1 MENGKRL
8 GLLSQESGVSSSG
21 GLLTRTRLVGLRF
34 KKKDGSYWE
43 RGTSLGGRKDY
54 ADENTP
60 ALDEGTPDLQEDPK
74 NIGREDYYKKETHR
88 TKLPVKRLGELQNQ
102 IVEARNP
109 KFFMHKEFKDV
120 RDLMPE
126 NQPRDFGVQH
136 FFGGENYPMPQFEP
150 DPSLRNEESERGHV
164 YGGLGKPPKPLT
176 FEKDKLADELEQGLI
191 KEKHKSLILPK
202 HLERFAEGET
212 WHAISRKIRAEKLLE
227 DFLKTSEQY

>member
-8 GLLSQESGVSSSG
+8 GLLSQESGVSPSG

-60 ALDEGTPDLQEDPK
+60 DIDESTPDVQEDPK
-74 NIGREDYYKKETHR
+74 NIGETDYYKKETHR
-88 TKLPVKRLGELQNQ
+88 TKLPVVPGQV
-102 IVEARNP
+102 VEARNP
-109 KFFMHKEFKDV
+109 EFFMHKEFKDV
-120 RDLMPE
+120 RDLVPE
-126 NQPRDFGVQH
+126 NQPRDFGLEYFYH
-136 FFGGENYPMPQFEP
+136 GDNHPMLQYEP
-150 DPSLRNEESERGHV
+150 DPRMKH
-164 YGGLGKPPKPLT
+164 GGLGKPPKPLT
-176 FEKDKLADELEQGLI
+176 YWDEENKLADELEQGLV

-227 DFLKTSEQY
+227 DFLKTSEQF